1 MQISTKYM
9 SGNVIFTWT
18 PLNFSFYDV
27 RLTRD
32 TTADYWT
39 RVSDTQYT
47 VRDVLLYDSI
57 TINVRRSGL
66 TVDNIMTYNGL
77 FLFTFVF
84 IDFLT
89 MSSECVVCLERFCKT
104 MKINNV
110 CL

>member
-18 PLNFSFYDV
+18 PLNFSVYDV

-32 TTADYWT
+32 RTLDSWT
-39 RVSDTQYT
+39 RVSDTQDT

-57 TINVRRSGL
+57 TINVRTPGSPD
-66 TVDNIMTYNGL
+66 DNKMTYNGL

-89 MSSECVVCLERFCKT
+89 MSSKCVVSLERICKT